1 MKKIIETFRSIGDF
15 ELRNITQD
23 KPSCFNGFVTV
34 KKYRVTIEEIEEPKE
49 VIAGRLQKLW
59 DECANWHHHVPL
71 KNAAKKIGYE
81 LKNDAGAKRP

>member
-1 MKKIIETFRSIGDF
+1 MKKIFETFNVFSDYQ
-15 ELRNITQD
+15 LRNMQQD
-23 KPSCFNGFVTV
+23 KPSCFNGFVRV
-34 KKYRVTIEEIEEPKE
+34 KKYKVIIEEIEESKE
-49 VIAGRLQKLW
+49 IIVARLQKLW